1 MTPAQSGLIQKLD
14 NIIAQLSELTD
25 LLEASFDDHPQLPLD
40 MVGLQ
45 VGKTYVAANGQKV
58 TITGYHAGNWPWKG
72 QYPYGVIWFSSKGEP
87 HSINA
92 ESRAAW
98 KLVREA

>member
-1 MTPAQSGLIQKLD
+1 MTPSQKGLIQKLD
-14 NIIAQLSELTD
+14 DIIARLSELTD

-58 TITGYHAGNWPWKG
+58 TIIGYHVGNWPWKG
-72 QYPYGVIWFSSKGEP
+72 KDPYGVTWFNSKGVP
-87 HSINA
+87 HSISP
-92 ESRAAW
+92 EYRSAW
-98 KLVREA
+98 TLVREA